1 MIERYGR
8 LTLLGEIGFDD
19 DIIKGVL
26 AIDPTA
32 KLYIIMKDPPDFE
45 RSDRIQVCHSLAPSE
60 EFEEE
65 FLWGKIKESDYK
77 NKYYSELQSPV
88 AQKLM
93 RYILKE
99 AMEKDVYLVS
109 NNDDRFLLLN
119 VMDKLK

>member
-1 MIERYGR
+1 
-8 LTLLGEIGFDD
+8 LLGEIEFDD
-19 DIIKGVL
+19 DIIKSVL
-26 AIDPTA
+26 AMDPTA
-32 KLYIIMKDPPDFE
+32 KLYITMKDPPGFE
-45 RSDRIQVCHSLAPSE
+45 RSDRIRVCHSLAPSE
-60 EFEEE
+60 ELEEE
-65 FLWGKIKESDYK
+65 FMWGKIKESDYK
-77 NKYYSELQSPV
+77 KKYYSELQSPV